1 MNIRYAIALIVTAAT
16 LTGWA
21 ADPLTELL
29 QKGLFEEEANHD
41 LNAAIQSYQSVV
53 SQADQQRKLAA
64 TAVFRLGECYRKLGR
79 TNESTIQYQ
88 RVVRD
93 FADQTNL
100 VTLSQQNLGG
110 LTPTSTVAASAN
122 NARTV
127 VMSNLRST
135 LGETEAILQKLRDLQ
150 KRGQPSQ
157 LADSS
162 ELRSRIVAAFGVEET
177 DRWVKA
183 WQNAGSEYS
192 SAEGNLSSA
201 EEDKK
206 SEAESRK
213 SSAESG
219 LKKTFDAL
227 IAGVEEQQ
235 GKLKV
240 KLQFL
245 TVQADGSSAENATLK
260 AADDDPVRFEQALEI
275 ERLKA
280 MLRNSPD
287 LINAVNPQV
296 GQTPLCSGASKG
308 QVDVVSFLLDNR
320 ADVNQGQAAGNK
332 TALHEAVENGHKA
345 VVDLLL
351 ARGADIN
358 AATTQG
364 VTPLHLAVVKGF
376 YQVCES
382 LLAHQA
388 KLDVVFTT
396 SYDRSYTWFGV
407 SGKWTPLLLAIREH
421 RPSIAEL
428 LLQKGASVDLPG
440 SERVSGERMITP
452 LTLAIMQGDRSLVE
466 LLLKHHATVDQ
477 IASSNTAL
485 MVACGT
491 GHFDLIDPLLA
502 AGASVNPSVAAY
514 SETPLSLAIKQSYNT
529 NAIKKLLAAGA
540 NPNALVPGGS
550 PLLMSVMD
558 FQHSNLR
565 KNFQEI
571 LNLLLSAKP
580 DLEQTNAEGA
590 TVLLRSCS
598 QDIPSSCIAALLD
611 AGANPNAVFRINRET
626 PLFIAVRYFRKD
638 LANLLLNHGAQVN
651 WINEEGLTPI
661 VLAKQSAASPS
672 RWNIRAVSPDQ
683 EPVPVRASPQ
693 EIVELLIK
701 AGADETYH
709 LKDSIS
715 ISRST
720 WPSPLPILRRTDR
733 YPNRFTLLE
742 FLAMAYSQNPFSL
755 SFPSFESISIRH
767 PGTTDK
773 PGQTQ
778 TVNVGQLI
786 LSGDRSKDDVFL
798 DWGDIVEVPEAVHFM
813 DGQWIGFPQ
822 DFGDKWGQCLQRT
835 VTIDINGVS
844 QKRALQ
850 MPNLGGLQAG
860 LPAGLP
866 AGAYGRS
873 ANRSGAKLQAG
884 LPAGLPAGANYPN
897 PFWLASVVQ
906 RSGLV
911 RSTSDLSRIRVIRRD
926 PASGQ
931 ETVFS
936 ADLAPSAGTRP
947 TPNDDLWLQDG
958 DRIEI
963 PDRAEPDA
971 KPAGP
976 PGGA

>member
-64 TAVFRLGECYRKLGR
+64 TAMFRLGECYRKLGR

-110 LTPTSTVAASAN
+110 LTPTSTAAASAN
-122 NARTV
+122 SARTV
-127 VMSNLRST
+127 VMSNLRHT
-135 LGETEAILQKLRDLQ
+135 LDETEAILQKLRDLQ

-162 ELRSRIVAAFGVEET
+162 ELRSRIIAAFGVEET
-177 DRWVKA
+177 DRWVLA
-183 WQNAGSEYS
+183 WQNAGSEYT

-206 SEAESRK
+206 SEAASRK
-213 SSAESG
+213 SSAEAE
-219 LKKTFDAL
+219 LKKAFDAL
-227 IAGVEEQQ
+227 IAGVDEQQ

-245 TVQADGSSAENATLK
+245 TAQADGSSAENANLK
-260 AADDDPVRFEQALEI
+260 TVDDDPVRFEQALEI

-296 GQTPLCSGASKG
+296 GKTPLCSAASKG
-308 QVDVVSFLLDNR
+308 QVEVVSFLLDNR
-320 ADVNQGQAAGNK
+320 ADVNLGLAAGAK

-396 SYDRSYTWFGV
+396 SYYSSTWFGV
-407 SGKWTPLLLAIREH
+407 SGKWTPLLLAIRERH
-421 RPSIAEL
+421 PTVAEL

-440 SERVSGERMITP
+440 SDYQGSSQGKEITP
-452 LTLAIMQGDRSLVE
+452 LTLAASQGDRSLVE
-466 LLLKHHATVDQ
+466 LLLKYHAKVDQ
-477 IASSNTAL
+477 MADKKTAL
-485 MVACGT
+485 MVACQT

-540 NPNALVPGGS
+540 NPNALVRGGI
-550 PLLMSVMD
+550 PLLMSVMLE
-558 FQHSNLR
+558 QHSYLR
-565 KNFQEI
+565 MNFQEV

-580 DLEQTNAEGA
+580 DLEQANTNG
-590 TVLLRSCS
+590 TTILFQSCCL
-598 QDIPSSCIAALLD
+598 DIPSSCIASLLD
-611 AGANPNAVFRINRET
+611 AGANPNAISGFNRET
-626 PLFIAVRYFRKD
+626 PLFSAIRFQRKD
-638 LANLLLNHGAQVN
+638 LVSLLLDHGAQVN
-651 WINEEGLTPI
+651 WVNEQGLTPI
-661 VLAKQSAASPS
+661 ALAKQFAANPPG
-672 RWNIRAVSPDQ
+672 WNKRSVGSDQ
-683 EPVPVRASPQ
+683 EPVPARASPQ
-693 EIVELLIK
+693 EIIDLLIK

-709 LKDSIS
+709 LRDSIS

-720 WPSPLPILRRTDR
+720 WPSPIPFLRRTDK

-742 FLAMAYSQNPFSL
+742 FLRMAYSQKNFSSL

-767 PGTTDK
+767 RGTPDK
-773 PGQTQ
+773 PGRIQ
-778 TVNVGQLI
+778 TVNAEALI
-786 LSGDRSKDDVFL
+786 LSGDRSKDNVFL
-798 DWGDIVEVPEAVHFM
+798 DWGDIVEMPEAIHLV
-813 DGQWIGFPQ
+813 GQNWYGFPEA
-822 DFGDKWGQCLQRT
+822 FADKWGQFLQRT

-844 QKRALQ
+844 QELALQ
-850 MPNLGGLQAG
+850 MSKLGLGPYPPDARLN
-860 LPAGLP
+860 
-866 AGAYGRS
+866 
-873 ANRSGAKLQAG
+873 ANKFYS
-884 LPAGLPAGANYPN
+884 
-897 PFWLASVVQ
+897 FWLSSVVQ
-906 RSGLV
+906 SSGLV

-963 PDRAEPDA
+963 PDRAEPAA